1 MLVNA
6 WHKNTTVFSRDWQVT
21 TQAQHSLE
29 NKDQLK
35 THDSSRRMEEADLNL
50 FADMKYFQS
59 AEPWTPNHPPR
70 STSCH
75 PLDLETL
82 LDDNRKRHGGA
93 YSSIPSPK
101 RTRRKQNQ
109 WKLFTQTFVG
119 SLKSHILVVQ
129 RISFTVVCVRIDAR
143 RHRRKSVPH
152 LLTLGHF
159 EPAALPHHLAIRTN
173 PLLLAPSS
181 PLRF

>member
-1 MLVNA
+1 R
-6 WHKNTTVFSRDWQVT
+6 HEIFSI
-21 TQAQHSLE
+21 
-29 NKDQLK
+29 
-35 THDSSRRMEEADLNL
+35 SRATN
-50 FADMKYFQS
+50 S
-59 AEPWTPNHPPR
+59 HHPSH

-82 LDDNRKRHGGA
+82 LDDNRERHGGA

-101 RTRRKQNQ
+101 RTRPKQNQ
-109 WKLFTQTFVG
+109 QKLFTQTFVG

-143 RHRRKSVPH
+143 RHTRKSVLH

-159 EPAALPHHLAIRTN
+159 EPAALPYRLRIQAN
-173 PLLLAPSS
+173 PLLLFS
-181 PLRF
+181 LF